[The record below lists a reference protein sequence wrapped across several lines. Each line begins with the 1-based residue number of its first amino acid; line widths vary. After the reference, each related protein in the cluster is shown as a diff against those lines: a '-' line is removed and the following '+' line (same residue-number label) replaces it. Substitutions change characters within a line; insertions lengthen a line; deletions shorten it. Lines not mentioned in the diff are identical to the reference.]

1 MDDAELKRTLLR
13 AQEVEVTEHAIYR
26 RLARAAGGGPNAE
39 VLARIAAD
47 EREHAALLARH
58 TGANPRARR
67 LQVWFYTG
75 LARLFGLTFALRL
88 MERGEVLAERGYR
101 AVAAGIPD
109 LARLAEDEDR
119 HEQALLDLIEEERLK
134 YSSSVVLGLNDALV
148 ELTGA
153 LAGMTLALGSGRII
167 AMAGLITGVSAA
179 LSMAASE
186 YLSQKAEADSGRDPR
201 KSALYTGVA
210 YVLAVAVLI
219 APYLVL
225 SSPFHALGCTLVLA
239 LALVVGFTFYLSVA
253 RNRPFRESAVEMAM
267 ISLGVA
273 AVSFGIGFVVRQVL
287 GVEA

>member
-1 MDDAELKRTLLR
+1 MEDAELKRALAR
-13 AQEVEVTEHAIYR
+13 AQEVEVTEHAIYL
-26 RLARAAGGGPNAE
+26 RLARTAGESPNAE

-47 EREHAALLARH
+47 EREHADLLARH

-67 LQVWFYTG
+67 WQVWFYTG
-75 LARLFGLTFALRL
+75 LARLLGLTFALRL
-88 MERGEVLAERGYR
+88 MERGEALAERGYR
-101 AVAAGIPD
+101 AAAARIPD

-119 HEQALLDLIEEERLK
+119 HEQALLDLIEEERFR
-134 YSSSVVLGLNDALV
+134 YASSVVLGLNDALV

-153 LAGMTLALGSGRII
+153 LAGLTLALQDGRLI

-186 YLSQKAEADSGRDPR
+186 YLSQKAEEDGGRDPR
-201 KSALYTGVA
+201 KSALYTGAA
-210 YVLAVAVLI
+210 YIVAVAVLI

-225 SSPFHALGCTLVLA
+225 VNPFHALGCTLLLA
-239 LALVVGFTFYLSVA
+239 LGLVVGFTFYLSVA
-253 RNRPFRESAVEMAM
+253 RNRPFRRSAVEMAA

-273 AVSFGIGFVVRQVL
+273 AVSFGIGFLVRQVL

>member
-1 MDDAELKRTLLR
+1 MDDAELMRTLAK

-26 RLARAAGGGPNAE
+26 HLARAAGGGQNAE
-39 VLARIAAD
+39 VLARIAQD

-58 TGANPRARR
+58 TGADPRPRR

-88 MERGEVLAERGYR
+88 MERGEALAERGYR
-101 AVAAGIPD
+101 AAAARIPD

-119 HEQALLDLIEEERLK
+119 HEQALLDLIEEDRLK
-134 YSSSVVLGLNDALV
+134 YASSVVLGLNDALV

-153 LAGMTLALGSGRII
+153 LAGLTLALGDGRLI

-179 LSMAASE
+179 LSMAASQ
-186 YLSQKAEADSGRDPR
+186 YLSQKAEEDGGRDPR
-201 KSALYTGVA
+201 KSALYTGAA
-210 YVLAVAVLI
+210 YVLAVAILV

-225 SSPFHALGCTLVLA
+225 DHPFYALGCTLVLA
-239 LALVVGFTFYLSVA
+239 LCLVLGFTLYLSVA
-253 RNRPFRESAVEMAM
+253 RNRPFRRPALEMAV

-273 AVSFGIGFVVRQVL
+273 AVSFGIGFVVRHVL
-287 GVEA
+287 GVEV